1 MGSNQT
7 NSSCVKYMSFRNYI
21 QNVRLNQL
29 FRKLNAPNPELLA
42 KEVRYFTTEKAEK
55 RDQILLDYLGE
66 NGINQIVNIIYEFLF
81 APPRL
86 PVNAKVLDV
95 GAGAQ
100 AFSRLDYMIEFVN
113 YFRRLVFMPWMQ
125 LQPCSWH

>member
-1 MGSNQT
+1 
-7 NSSCVKYMSFRNYI
+7 MSFRNYI